1 MALAGVAVAAT
12 DNRDNRA
19 SRSILAAA
27 LALPGVVAGAAAVLM
42 VPAVQAESAPEEGT
56 VGIKMLRYQESQP
69 GLKRVE
75 VKAPSVYLLTPI
87 GPRWSL
93 EASAVQDEVSGASPR
108 YYSDVSGASVMHDER
123 TAGDL
128 KLTRHFER
136 AAVGLGLSLSKENDY
151 RSRALSLDTRIASAD
166 NNTTWNFGIGRA
178 NDRIDPSNQRVSD
191 ERKRTGDYLIGV
203 TQAWSPRDLVQANLT
218 LSRGQGYFN
227 DPYKTYDARP
237 RERNSQALLLR
248 WNHRGPQWSGT
259 LRSSYRYYRDSFGV
273 RAHTTEAAWV
283 QNLGERVT
291 VTPLLRY
298 YTQRAASFYFDPSSN
313 PANYPAPDVWTPY
326 YSNDQRLSAFGAVTA
341 GVKVDWKIT
350 RRWTVD
356 LKLERYQQRSSW
368 RLGGEGSPG
377 LAPFSANWMQLGL
390 SSTF

>member
-1 MALAGVAVAAT
+1 MVWAEVAVAAT
-12 DNRDNRA
+12 ENRA

-27 LALPGVVAGAAAVLM
+27 LALPGVVVGAAAALM

-69 GLKRVE
+69 GLKRVG
-75 VKAPSVYLLTPI
+75 VKAPSAFLLTPL

-93 EASAVQDEVSGASPR
+93 EASAVHDEVSGASPR

-178 NDRIDPSNQRVSD
+178 NDRIDPSNQRVSN
-191 ERKRTGDYLIGV
+191 ERKRTSDYLVGV

-218 LSRGQGYFN
+218 VSRGQGYFS
-227 DPYKTYDARP
+227 DPYKTYDERP

-291 VTPLLRY
+291 VTPSLRY
-298 YTQRAASFYFDPSSN
+298 YTQRAASFYFDPSSSTST
-313 PANYPAPDVWTPY
+313 YPAPDVWTTY

-341 GVKVDWKIT
+341 GLKVDWRIT
-350 RRWTVD
+350 KRWTVD
-356 LKLERYQQRSSW
+356 LKLERYHQRSSW
-368 RLGGEGSPG
+368 RLVGEGSPG
-377 LAPFSANWMQLGL
+377 LAPFSANWLQLGL